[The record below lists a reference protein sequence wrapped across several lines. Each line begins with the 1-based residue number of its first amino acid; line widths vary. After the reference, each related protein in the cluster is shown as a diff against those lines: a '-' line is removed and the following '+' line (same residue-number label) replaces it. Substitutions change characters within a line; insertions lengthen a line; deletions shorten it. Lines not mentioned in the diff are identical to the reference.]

1 MRNEEE
7 QLRQLVIQDALLMRV
22 LRAAR
27 EVDLPD
33 WCVGAGIIRNMVWD
47 YLHGYPGRSRP
58 RDVDLAYFDAN
69 DISNEQGKRA
79 AAALTEMVPE
89 VEWDVVNQAGV
100 HLWYESDF
108 GHAIEPYQSVEGAI
122 ATWPETATCVAVRLL
137 PDDELLIH
145 APYGLADLFNLILRR
160 NPCQVSLEL
169 FRKRYRE
176 KRIKERWPLVR
187 IIDEL
192 RD

>member
-1 MRNEEE
+1 MRSEGEK
-7 QLRQLVIQDALLMRV
+7 LSQLVVQDAQLMRV

-33 WCVGAGIIRNMVWD
+33 WYVGAGIIRNTVWD
-47 YLHGYPGRSRP
+47 YLHGYTGRSRL
-58 RDVDLAYFDAN
+58 RDVDLAYFDAD
-69 DISNEQGKRA
+69 DISGEQGKRA
-79 AAALTEMVPE
+79 TVALTEMVPE

-108 GHAIEPYQSVEGAI
+108 GHAIKPHESIEGAI

-137 PDDELLIH
+137 PDNELLIH
-145 APYGLADLFNLILRR
+145 SPYGLADLFNMILRR
-160 NPCQVSLEL
+160 NPRQVSVEL
-169 FRKRYRE
+169 FRQRYVE
-176 KRIKERWPLVR
+176 KRIKEKWPLVT
-187 IIDEL
+187 IMDEM